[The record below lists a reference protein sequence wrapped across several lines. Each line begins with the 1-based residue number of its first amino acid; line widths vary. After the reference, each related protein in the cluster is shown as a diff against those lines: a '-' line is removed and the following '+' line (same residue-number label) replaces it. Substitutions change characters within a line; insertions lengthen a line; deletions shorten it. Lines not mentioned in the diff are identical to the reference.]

1 MPGPLLRA
9 AGLLGLLWMLWC
21 GEAAAQDSYSPNTAP
36 AGRVSSVPWL
46 SRGYRRATPH
56 ASFDRMVQ
64 RTQAPADQPAPTA
77 PSPSGNAPEAN
88 LEDLAAP
95 RAEKDEEPTATE
107 EKAEEEEPA
116 AAETTLLMK
125 FLGMEESPVKIY
137 GWIENSYTGN
147 ANGTPRNGFNFGVN
161 PNDLANRWMGNQYYL
176 IIENPLEQNDKINFG
191 FRVDNLFGNDWQ
203 FNHMHGFADNAWP
216 LNWFPGYDLAQVYG
230 EVHLPFLTK
239 GGVDVRGGRFYTTL
253 GYEVVPAIGR
263 PLLSVPYMFNYGQ
276 PFTHWGMLTTI
287 HVNDRINWINGT
299 VNGYDRWVDTSYKW
313 NYIGGWTW
321 TSKNGKANFAMSYI
335 WGPNQYPHFLPANT
349 QIVLPG
355 ATPTPYLAGL
365 RNINYGSNNRLSFTN
380 VFTYK
385 WSDKLTQ
392 VIENDDSFENNIPG
406 FGVGGIP
413 NNEGW
418 YSFGNWFLYSFTDK
432 LTGVW
437 RSEVFRDNGGARTGF
452 SDNFYEMTLGL
463 IYKPKSWLWFRPEIR
478 YDWAQFTHPYNDGTR
493 NSQLTIGGDLIFLF

>member
-1 MPGPLLRA
+1 MPGPLLRG
-9 AGLLGLLWMLWC
+9 AGLLGLLWAL
-21 GEAAAQDSYSPNTAP
+21 AAGAAFAQEDSPPAAP
-36 AGRVSSVPWL
+36 AARVSSVPWL
-46 SRGYRRATPH
+46 ARGYRRATPH
-56 ASFDRMVQ
+56 STIDGMVQ
-64 RTQAPADQPAPTA
+64 RTQAPAGDAAPPAPNA
-77 PSPSGNAPEAN
+77 GNMPEAN

-107 EKAEEEEPA
+107 EKAEEAEPA

-125 FLGMEESPVKIY
+125 FLGMEDSPVKIY
-137 GWIENSYTGN
+137 GWLENSYTGN

-176 IIENPLEQNDKINFG
+176 IVENPLEQNDKINFG

-203 FNHMHGFADNAWP
+203 FNHMHGFADNAWG
-216 LNWFPGYDLAQVYG
+216 LNKFPGYDLAQVYA
-230 EVHLPFLTK
+230 EVHLPWLTK

-276 PFTHWGMLTTI
+276 PFTHWGVLTTI
-287 HVNDRINWINGT
+287 HVNDRINWVNGL

-313 NYIGGWTW
+313 NYLGGWTW
-321 TSKNGKANFAMSYI
+321 TSKNGKANFAQSYI

-355 ATPTPYLAGL
+355 ATLTPYLAGL
-365 RNINYGSNNRLSFTN
+365 RNINYGSNNRISFTN

-406 FGVGGIP
+406 FGVGGTP
-413 NNEGW
+413 SNEGW
-418 YSFGNWFLYSFTDK
+418 YSFGNWFLYSFNDK

-452 SDNFYEMTLGL
+452 SDNFYEMTLGA
-463 IYKPKSWLWFRPEIR
+463 IYKPCSWLWIRPEIR

-493 NSQLTIGGDLIFLF
+493 NSQLTIGGDLIILF

>member
-1 MPGPLLRA
+1 LGVLA
-9 AGLLGLLWMLWC
+9 AG
-21 GEAAAQDSYSPNTAP
+21 EVSAQDAYAP
-36 AGRVSSVPWL
+36 VAPPADRVSSMPWL
-46 SRGYRRATPH
+46 SRAYRRATPH
-56 ASFDRMVQ
+56 TTADPMVR
-64 RTQAPADQPAPTA
+64 RTQAAADQPPVAPA
-77 PSPSGNAPEAN
+77 PGSSGAGNPAEAN

-107 EKAEEEEPA
+107 EKAEEEAAP

-125 FLGMEESPVKIY
+125 ALGMEESPVKIY

-147 ANGTPRNGFNFGVN
+147 ANGQPRNGFNFGVN
-161 PNDLANRWMGNQYYL
+161 PNFLANRWMGNQYYL
-176 IIENPLEQNDKINFG
+176 IVENPLEQNDKINFG

-216 LNWFPGYDLAQVYG
+216 LNWFPGYDLAQAYA

-299 VNGYDRWVDTSYKW
+299 VNGYDRWVNDTYKW
-313 NYIGGWTW
+313 NYLGGWTW
-321 TSKNGKANFAMSYI
+321 TSKDGKANFAMSYI
-335 WGPNQYPHFLPANT
+335 WGPNQFPHFLPANT
-349 QIVLPG
+349 QLNLSGYTIP
-355 ATPTPYLAGL
+355 PYLAGL
-365 RNINYGSNNRLSFTN
+365 RNINYGSNNRISFTN

-392 VIENDDSFENNIPG
+392 VIENDDSFENNLPG
-406 FGVGGIP
+406 YGVGGIP
-413 NNEGW
+413 NNNSW

-452 SDNFYEMTLGL
+452 SDNFYEMTLGA
-463 IYKPKSWLWFRPEIR
+463 IWKPKSWLWIRPEIR
-478 YDWAQFTHPYNDGTR
+478 YDWAQFTKPYSDGTR
-493 NSQLTIGGDLIFLF
+493 GSQLTLGGDIIFLF